1 MISGTKKKVAVC
13 SCILD
18 VTVKL
23 TQDTGDTQIR
33 QFTFKIHV
41 YIQRQQF
48 LLSYT
53 SSWTRT
59 NIPMFI
65 LRFWTTVLSTDY
77 RPSIWFTQ
85 NV

>member
-48 LLSYT
+48 LLS
-53 SSWTRT
+53 
-59 NIPMFI
+59 
-65 LRFWTTVLSTDY
+65 
-77 RPSIWFTQ
+77 
-85 NV
+85 